1 MTRLFT
7 SNAFLTA
14 ALVPATLLFAVGC
27 GGSDQATTTSGSAAS
42 TAADHDDHDGHDGH
56 DDHGGHDGRDDHD
69 DHDDHDGHDTDH
81 GALDDSDGPDHDG
94 HEHGVNET
102 SNLKEAAAAKNAVRT
117 PAADDPHAGHDHAP
131 GDHGVAGP
139 PPIVVNEEMIASGEG
154 PRVTYDV
161 GRDTVDFGRVTQG
174 AVLHHTYELHSAGN
188 QDLVITQI
196 KPTCGC
202 TVAKLMVENDEG
214 EMVEYVYGDPIQPGR
229 KMELPAKMHTKN
241 KRGNQTVRINV
252 FSNDPRATMQL
263 GMTASIDPF
272 FNINPGFLTFGKL
285 SVGEEVVK
293 TASIS
298 TAKGQP
304 MMLSMLE
311 HTKPAG
317 AAITLE
323 AKSPDADGRSRLW
336 ELTVTLG
343 PDLPE
348 GNLARQLQLVS
359 DIEIEGQ
366 ELEEGDTPETYQAS
380 VTVSAEVVGP
390 FTYTPAYL
398 SMGLVRPGELRTRSV
413 RIDGHDVNFQ
423 LSENLPSLRIVGL
436 PVPGEPGVYEEWD
449 LAEFFV
455 GDVRPVEGQNAVDV
469 ELRLEGLPEDK
480 RGSFGG
486 MLVVGLDHPTKPE
499 IPLRITG
506 VCRGGAVK

>member
-14 ALVPATLLFAVGC
+14 ALVPAALLFAVGC
-27 GGSDQATTTSGSAAS
+27 GGSDEATTGGGTTAS
-42 TAADHDDHDGHDGH
+42 TVADHDDHDGHDHDGH
-56 DDHGGHDGRDDHD
+56 DHDADHGAHDESDGH
-69 DHDDHDGHDTDH
+69 DHDGHAH
-81 GALDDSDGPDHDG
+81 GDDDLDLKAL
-94 HEHGVNET
+94 
-102 SNLKEAAAAKNAVRT
+102 AAAQNAKRT
-117 PAADDPHAGHDHAP
+117 PAADPHAGHNHAP
-131 GDHGVAGP
+131 GEHGVDGP
-139 PPIVVNEEMIASGEG
+139 PPVVVNEEMIASGEG

-202 TVAKLMVENDEG
+202 TVAKLMVENDSG

-263 GMTASIDPF
+263 GMTSSIDPF
-272 FNINPGFLTFGKL
+272 FNINPGFLTFGKI

-304 MMLSMLE
+304 MMLTMQE

-323 AKSPDADGRSRLW
+323 AKNPDADGRSRLW
-336 ELTVTLG
+336 ELKVTLG

-366 ELEEGDTPETYQAS
+366 ELEEGEQPDTYSAS

-413 RIDGHDVNFQ
+413 RVDGHDVNFK

-436 PVPGEPGVYEEWD
+436 PVPNEPGVYEDWD

-455 GDVRPVEGQNAVDV
+455 AEVKPVEGQNAIDV

-486 MLVVGLDHPTKPE
+486 MLVVELDHPAKKE

>member
-1 MTRLFT
+1 MTRIFS

-14 ALVPATLLFAVGC
+14 ALAPAALLFAVSC
-27 GGSDQATTTSGSAAS
+27 GGSEEAS
-42 TAADHDDHDGHDGH
+42 TAGGASASTQADHADHDGHDHDVEVAHADHDEAAGH
-56 DDHGGHDGRDDHD
+56 DDH
-69 DHDDHDGHDTDH
+69 
-81 GALDDSDGPDHDG
+81 A
-94 HEHGVNET
+94 HEGEAEAEVD
-102 SNLKEAAAAKNAVRT
+102 LKAQAAAMNAARN
-117 PAADDPHAGHDHAP
+117 ALNDNDPHAGHDHAP
-131 GDHGVAGP
+131 GEHGTAGP

-154 PRVTYDV
+154 PRVTYDI

-174 AVLHHTYELHSAGN
+174 AVLHHTYDLHSAGN

-202 TVAKLMVENDEG
+202 TVAKLMVENEAG
-214 EMVEYVYGDPIQPGR
+214 EMVEYVYGDPIKPGR

-272 FNINPGFLTFGKL
+272 FNINPGFLTFGKI
-285 SVGEEVVK
+285 SVGEEIVK
-293 TASIS
+293 TATIS

-304 MMLSMLE
+304 MSLSIRE
-311 HTKPAG
+311 HTQPAG
-317 AAITLE
+317 ASITLE
-323 AKSPDADGRSRLW
+323 PKNPDADGRSRSW

-348 GNLARQLQLVS
+348 GNLARQLQLLS

-366 ELEEGDTPETYQAS
+366 ELAEGEVPETYEAS

-413 RIDGHDVNFQ
+413 RIDGHDANF
-423 LSENLPSLRIVGL
+423 LLAENLPSLRIVGL
-436 PVPGEPGVYEEWD
+436 PIPNEPGAYEAWD

-455 GDVRPVEGQNAVDV
+455 AEVKPVEGQNAIDV

-486 MLVVGLDHPTKPE
+486 MLVVDLNHPTKKE

>member
-1 MTRLFT
+1 MTRFLS
-7 SNAFLTA
+7 SNS
-14 ALVPATLLFAVGC
+14 LLFAALAPAALLFSVSC
-27 GGSDQATTTSGSAAS
+27 GGSDQAATTDGQAAS
-42 TAADHDDHDGHDGH
+42 THADRGHADDLAAANHAETSGH
-56 DDHGGHDGRDDHD
+56 DDHAHD
-69 DHDDHDGHDTDH
+69 DHAHDGEAEQEVDMKAKAAEMNAARE
-81 GALDDSDGPDHDG
+81 ALND
-94 HEHGVNET
+94 
-102 SNLKEAAAAKNAVRT
+102 A
-117 PAADDPHAGHDHAP
+117 HAGHDHGP
-131 GDHGVAGP
+131 GEHGVEGP
-139 PPIVVNEEMIASGEG
+139 PPIVVNEEMIASGDG
-154 PRVTYDV
+154 PRVTYEI
-161 GRDTVDFGRVTQG
+161 GRDSVDFGRVTQG
-174 AVLHHTYELHSAGN
+174 AVLHHTYDLQSAGN
-188 QDLVITQI
+188 QDLIITQI

-202 TVAKLMVENDEG
+202 TVAKLLVENEAG
-214 EMVEYVYGDPIQPGR
+214 EMVEYVYGDPIKPGS

-272 FNINPGFLTFGKL
+272 FNINPGFLTFGKI
-285 SVGEEVVK
+285 SVGEEVIK

-304 MMLSMLE
+304 MMLTILE
-311 HTKPAG
+311 HTQPAG
-317 AAITLE
+317 ARVTLE
-323 AKSPDADGRSRLW
+323 PKNPDADGRSRSW
-336 ELTVTLG
+336 ELTVALG

-366 ELEEGDTPETYQAS
+366 ELREGDVSEKYQAS

-413 RIDGHDVNFQ
+413 RIDGHDANYL
-423 LSENLPSLRIVGL
+423 LSEHTPSLRIVGL
-436 PVPGEPGVYEEWD
+436 PVPNEPGAYEDWD

-455 GDVRPVEGQNAVDV
+455 AEVKPVEGQNAIDV

-486 MLVVGLDHPTKPE
+486 MLVVDMDHPTKKE

-506 VCRGGAVK
+506 VCRGGAK